1 MGKGIWTN
9 STAWSGA
16 VLCVNGSR
24 FGALAI
30 CAICPPVRRLREETA
45 VKVGNPHFFVGFD
58 SLRRYC
64 RQFTDLFCD
73 EEIVGVMKS
82 EFLMAINQLSA
93 ERDLPVPVILEAVE
107 AALVSAYKRDFGA
120 DQEVIAKV
128 DPEGGK
134 VQVFVQKEVV
144 EEVQEER
151 TEITLEEARKID
163 ADAELEQVVSI
174 ESTPDDFGRIAA
186 QTAKQV
192 IMQRIR
198 EAERERIYADYVEK
212 EDEIIIGTVRSVGD
226 FGVILSLGKA
236 EAHLPRSEQI
246 PRERYRQGDRVK
258 AYVSSVDK
266 GTRGVKITVSR
277 THRNML
283 KRLLELEVPEIFN
296 GTVEIKA
303 IAREPGAR
311 SKVAVTSTQAGID
324 PVGSCVGMRGVR
336 IQNIVSELNGE
347 KIDVVEWG
355 PDVATFIGNA
365 LSPARVLNVL
375 LDESGGTRTATVIV
389 PENQL
394 SLAIGRAGQ
403 NARLAARLTG
413 WRIDIKSATEVAE
426 ELLHRPARIV
436 ATEEKSRDLLSLAED
451 LLLEKSRAEA
461 EEEVA
466 EPAALEEAET
476 PAAVEEGAPAEEVPE
491 AEVVA
496 EAEEKPVAEAE
507 PEAEVEAPAEEVE
520 ELAEEVDVA
529 EPVPEAEAEEPLE
542 EVPEEVEEPALVLEP
557 SLTEELKLH
566 YGRDS
571 DEGEDEE
578 GYEGD
583 SKKKRKKKG
592 RGKKRRLVY
601 DDESGEMVVQRVRK
615 PSRRGEWEDYEE

>member
-1 MGKGIWTN
+1 
-9 STAWSGA
+9 
-16 VLCVNGSR
+16 
-24 FGALAI
+24 
-30 CAICPPVRRLREETA
+30 
-45 VKVGNPHFFVGFD
+45 VGNPHFFVGFD
-58 SLRRYC
+58 SRRRYC
-64 RQFTDLFCD
+64 RQFTDLFCN
-73 EEIVGVMKS
+73 EEIVGDMKS

-120 DQEVIAKV
+120 GQEVIAKV

-144 EEVQEER
+144 EEVQDER

-198 EAERERIYADYVEK
+198 EAERERIYADYAEK

-311 SKVAVTSTQAGID
+311 SKVAVASTQPGID

-355 PDVATFIGNA
+355 PDVATFIANA

-375 LDESGGTRTATVIV
+375 LEESGGTRTATVIV

-451 LLLEKSRAEA
+451 LLLEKSRAKA

-466 EPAALEEAET
+466 EPAALEEAEA
-476 PAAVEEGAPAEEVPE
+476 PAAVEEAAPAEEVPE
-491 AEVVA
+491 VEAVA
-496 EAEEKPVAEAE
+496 EAEEEPVAEAE
-507 PEAEVEAPAEEVE
+507 PEAEAEVEVVAEAEAPAEEVE
-520 ELAEEVDVA
+520 ERAEEVEMA

-557 SLTEELKLH
+557 TLTEELKLY

-571 DEGEDEE
+571 DEEE
-578 GYEGD
+578 GEQHEGD
-583 SKKKRKKKG
+583 SKKKGKKKG

-615 PSRRGEWEDYEE
+615 PSRRGDWEDYEE